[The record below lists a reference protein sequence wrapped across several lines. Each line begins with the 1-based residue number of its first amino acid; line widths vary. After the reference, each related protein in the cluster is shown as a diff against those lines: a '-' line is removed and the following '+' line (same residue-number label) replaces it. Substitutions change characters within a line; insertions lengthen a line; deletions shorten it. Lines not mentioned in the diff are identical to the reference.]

1 MSEHAAA
8 VFFDLDGTLV
18 RDGAAEAV
26 RRTAVA
32 LARRHG
38 FSAAEI
44 LAANASAW
52 PDCWADHGDLWMRGK
67 LESDALPRDIWQR
80 TLERFGH
87 ADPALVDEALETHLR
102 EEALTF
108 TLFEESLEVL
118 DVLRAHAVPVGLIT
132 NGPFESQRAKLVT
145 AGIDARFDV
154 VIASGDLGVVKPD
167 AEIFHHALEK
177 LGVRAGHAVHVG
189 DSFAADVVGAA
200 GVGMSA
206 VWINRAAS
214 IAPRTDVPHHDS
226 RSLRDVLALI
236 AQGSGSH
243 AR

>member
-1 MSEHAAA
+1 MSEHSAA

-18 RDGAAEAV
+18 RDGAGEAV

-38 FSAAEI
+38 FSADEI

-67 LESDALPRDIWQR
+67 LEGDALPRDIWQR

-87 ADPALVDEALETHLR
+87 ADQALVDEALERHLR

-118 DVLRAHAVPVGLIT
+118 DTLRAREVPVGLIT
-132 NGPFESQRAKLVT
+132 NGPLESQRAKLVT

-167 AEIFHHALEK
+167 AEIFLHALER
-177 LGVRAGHAVHVG
+177 LGIRPVDAVHVG

-200 GVGMSA
+200 AVGMSA
-206 VWINRAAS
+206 VWINRAGGT
-214 IAPRTDVPHHDS
+214 APRGDVPHHDS
-226 RSLRDVLALI
+226 RSLRDVLALV
-236 AQGSGSH
+236 AQGSGSR

>member
-1 MSEHAAA
+1 MSERPEV

-18 RDGAAEAV
+18 RDGAGEAV

-38 FSAAEI
+38 FSAPRI

-67 LESDALPRDIWQR
+67 LEGDALPRDIWQR

-87 ADPALVDEALETHLR
+87 ADPALVDEAVETHLR

-118 DVLRAHAVPVGLIT
+118 DVLRARQVPVGLIT
-132 NGPFESQRAKLVT
+132 NGPLESQRAKLVT

-167 AEIFHHALEK
+167 VEIFHHAAER
-177 LGVRAGHAVHVG
+177 LGIRPAHAVHVG

-200 GVGMSA
+200 EAGMSA
-206 VWINRAAS
+206 VWVNRDAS
-214 IAPRTDVPHHDS
+214 VAPRTDVAHHDS
-226 RSLRDVLALI
+226 RSLRDLLALVP
-236 AQGSGSH
+236 QGSGSH